1 MLHNASCPRNSRL
14 STKFPGRQARK
25 KQRWNLTPSLL
36 SERYSL
42 YTFCGHQSARFLC
55 FMRVFEFFLP
65 RRVRSPGYIL
75 RLLFWLLTPTPTISR
90 FFTEEGAA
98 VPGAAPRRDQT
109 PAPGSVMI
117 RGSRVFS
124 SCLLIVML
132 LTKRLPVA
140 SIPEEFLIT
149 SMRCDMIHDGCLHIP
164 TFLEALL
171 TKGMLPQEQPR
182 LLLPPASVTTS

>member
-14 STKFPGRQARK
+14 STKFSGGKPRK
-25 KQRWNLTPSLL
+25 KQRWIMAPSLL
-36 SERYSL
+36 FDRYSL
-42 YTFCGHQSARFLC
+42 YAFRGHRSARFLY
-55 FMRVFEFFLP
+55 FMRVFAYFLLH
-65 RRVRSPGYIL
+65 RVRAPGFIL
-75 RLLFWLLTPTPTISR
+75 RLLSWLQTPTLSISR
-90 FFTEEGAA
+90 FSTEEGAA

-149 SMRCDMIHDGCLHIP
+149 SMRCDMVDDGCLHVP
-164 TFLEALL
+164 TFLKALL
-171 TKGMLPQEQPR
+171 TKRVLP
-182 LLLPPASVTTS
+182 